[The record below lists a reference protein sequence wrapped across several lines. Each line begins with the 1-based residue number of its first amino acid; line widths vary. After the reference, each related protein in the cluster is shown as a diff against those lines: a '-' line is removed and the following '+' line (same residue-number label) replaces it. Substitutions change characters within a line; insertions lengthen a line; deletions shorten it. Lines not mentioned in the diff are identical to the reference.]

1 MLALAAFVVVLL
13 VLANIVLH
21 VFTDRVI
28 TFYIRPGWL
37 LHGSWAA
44 YSVHWLSL
52 TSPHEANTKLAFKR
66 KEGYIML
73 LWILWEITKLDSTA
87 LSSLVK
93 IVFAFAALLE
103 RFPVSIPALHRYS
116 FAVNPLYIECSVLT
130 KHVQKVFI
138 WIQEYNNL
146 TDATQEWTLLWKQQV
161 SEGWSSQGHVCHL
174 PQNRIQNQYIKSFS
188 DGEFIIVFADMP
200 WEKLR
205 ICECAPLQVNPKR

>member
-161 SEGWSSQGHVCHL
+161 SEGWSSQGHVCQL
-174 PQNRIQNQYIKSFS
+174 PQNRKIHKIILWWGVYHSVCWYALRKIKDLWMCPSPS
-188 DGEFIIVFADMP
+188 ESQKID
-200 WEKLR
+200 
-205 ICECAPLQVNPKR
+205 